1 MASSSANRD
10 RYQQY
15 AKFLR
20 TSVDRLNLEVT
31 PGRLQYLRRQVN
43 GERNRFL
50 FWEVLWLLV
59 AVVAV
64 IPVVMLSA
72 VEFDLD
78 HTLPEQ
84 LAARANTFYLQFM
97 FENLAAMAV
106 TVASAM
112 LFVAAT
118 GVAFAPIILHGQALN
133 ELEAANRKLKV
144 IERSQAS

>member
-15 AKFLR
+15 ARFLR
-20 TSVDRLNLEVT
+20 TSVDSLNLEVT

-50 FWEVLWLLV
+50 FWEVPWLLV

-64 IPVVMLSA
+64 IPVVMLAA

-78 HTLPEQ
+78 PTLPEQ

-133 ELEAANRKLKV
+133 ELEAASRKLKV

>member
-15 AKFLR
+15 ARYLR
-20 TSVDRLNLEVT
+20 TSADRLNLEVT

-50 FWEVLWLLV
+50 LWEVLWLLV

-64 IPVVMLSA
+64 IPIVMLAS

-84 LAARANTFYLQFM
+84 LAVRANTFYVQFM
-97 FENLAAMAV
+97 SENLAAMAV
-106 TVASAM
+106 TIASAM

-144 IERSQAS
+144 IERAQS

>member
-15 AKFLR
+15 ARFLR
-20 TSVDRLNLEVT
+20 TSADRLNLEVT

-50 FWEVLWLLV
+50 LWEVLWLLV

-64 IPVVMLSA
+64 IPVVMLAS
-72 VEFDLD
+72 VGFDLD

-84 LAARANTFYLQFM
+84 LAARVNTFYVQFM

-106 TVASAM
+106 TIASAM
-112 LFVAAT
+112 LFVATT

-133 ELEAANRKLKV
+133 ELEAAHRKLKV
-144 IERSQAS
+144 IERAQS